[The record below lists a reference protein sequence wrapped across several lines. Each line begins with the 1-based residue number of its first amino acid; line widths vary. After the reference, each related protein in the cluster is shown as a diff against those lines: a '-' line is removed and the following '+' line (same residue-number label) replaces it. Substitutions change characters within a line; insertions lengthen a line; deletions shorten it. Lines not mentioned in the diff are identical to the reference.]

1 MYEMCD
7 CGHFGG
13 ESPNS
18 MHLDDLHHGHGA
30 CRECKCPQF
39 NWVGFCDAYGKPL
52 INDDVKAEERSTK
65 EGSKE
70 GRIG

>member
-18 MHLDDLHHGHGA
+18 MHIDRFQNGHGA
-30 CRECKCPQF
+30 CRECKCSQF
-39 NWVGFCDAYGKPL
+39 TWVGFCDAYGKPL
-52 INDDVKAEERSTK
+52 TTDTVKQIAVELKRQ
-65 EGSKE
+65 
-70 GRIG
+70 RDY

>member
-18 MHLDDLHHGHGA
+18 MHVDRFQNGHGA

-39 NWVGFCDAYGKPL
+39 TWVGFCNAYGESL
-52 INDDVKAEERSTK
+52 TK
-65 EGSKE
+65 DEIKKMSVELQRQRGY
-70 GRIG
+70 